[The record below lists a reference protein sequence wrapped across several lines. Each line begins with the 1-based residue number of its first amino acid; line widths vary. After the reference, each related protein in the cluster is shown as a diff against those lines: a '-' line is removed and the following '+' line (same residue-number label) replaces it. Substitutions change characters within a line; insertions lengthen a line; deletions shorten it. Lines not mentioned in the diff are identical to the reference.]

1 MTSAVPGMTR
11 RTCPPRATF
20 TRLKTGSMLGAP
32 NDRSQQMRVLRA
44 TLSLLEQDAPL
55 PPVKLEET
63 C

>member
-1 MTSAVPGMTR
+1 MTR
-11 RTCPPRATF
+11 RTAPPRATF

-32 NDRSQQMRVLRA
+32 GDRAQQTRVLEA

-55 PPVKLEET
+55 PPVKLEES

>member
-1 MTSAVPGMTR
+1 MTR
-11 RTCPPRATF
+11 RTAPPRATF

-32 NDRSQQMRVLRA
+32 GDRAQQMRVLWT
-44 TLSLLEQDAPL
+44 TLSLLERDAPL